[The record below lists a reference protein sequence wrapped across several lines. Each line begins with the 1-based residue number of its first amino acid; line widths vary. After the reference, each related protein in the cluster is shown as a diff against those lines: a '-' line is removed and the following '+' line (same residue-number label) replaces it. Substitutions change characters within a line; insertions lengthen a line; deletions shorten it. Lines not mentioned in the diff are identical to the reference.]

1 MAVRIVRGRDGEPYE
16 VNSTDPVE
24 TADLSELTEEI
35 RAAIAKG
42 SVPAAGAL
50 LGLPPLD
57 DDVWVDSAGATA
69 VTGIPPRTISGWL
82 SRGGPKHCPFPA
94 ARRYLYRR
102 YWPLSELRAW
112 RAAYDQDAQ

>member
-1 MAVRIVRGRDGEPYE
+1 MALRIVQGRDGEVRE

-24 TADLSELTEEI
+24 TADLSELAEEI
-35 RAAIAKG
+35 RVALAQG
-42 SVPAAGAL
+42 PVPAAGAL

-69 VTGIPPRTISGWL
+69 VTGIAPRTISGWL
-82 SRGGPKHCPFPA
+82 SKGGPKHCPFPA

-102 YWPLSELRAW
+102 YWPLSELQAW
-112 RAAYDQDAQ
+112 LAAYRQE